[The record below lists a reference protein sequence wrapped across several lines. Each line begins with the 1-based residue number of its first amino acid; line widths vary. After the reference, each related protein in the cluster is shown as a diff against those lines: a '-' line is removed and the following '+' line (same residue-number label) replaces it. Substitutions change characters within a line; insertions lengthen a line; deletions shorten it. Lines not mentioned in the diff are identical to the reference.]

1 IFVMGASVD
10 SQTLVDCI
18 TGAKKVIE
26 SFATSPPTQAEI
38 DRAKN
43 DVIGEISNIVSRPDA
58 LPDPWL
64 DSDTYRLRSVQKPIE
79 ELRAVAAPDLQRV
92 ANRLFKDATLA
103 TVVVGDPLQ
112 LKP

>member
-1 IFVMGASVD
+1 
-10 SQTLVDCI
+10 
-18 TGAKKVIE
+18 
-26 SFATSPPTQAEI
+26 
-38 DRAKN
+38 

-112 LKP
+112 LKPALEGRLQFEVFGEIPANPPSPKPPTKPGISNTPG